1 MNYEKLERI
10 LEIVAQMD
18 EKTLD
23 ELEKWLD
30 ERYGEKDM

>member
-30 ERYGEKDM
+30 ERYGEKNM